1 VEHLAVV
8 FGEIEEG
15 RTTLVRLHRETV
27 LRDVFG
33 KHRVNDCAMQKLAEK
48 GGVLIY
54 LRDGTAG
61 VPAQSLAATAPGPD
75 LHESHGSAKMR
86 DDQWRE
92 IGLGAQILRDLGAT
106 QIRLLASKTRHYVGL
121 GGFGI
126 EIKATEMLEV

>member
-1 VEHLAVV
+1 
-8 FGEIEEG
+8 
-15 RTTLVRLHRETV
+15 VRLHRETV

-33 KHRVNDCAMQKLAEK
+33 KNRAVDLAMKLLAEK
-48 GGVLIY
+48 GGVLVY

-75 LHESHGSAKMR
+75 VHESHGSARLR

-92 IGLGAQILRDLGAT
+92 IGLGAQILRDLGANR
-106 QIRLLASKTRHYVGL
+106 IRLLASKTRHYVGL

-126 EIKATEMLEV
+126 EIVATEMMEG